1 MAEKLVRV
9 DSSEVR
15 GAGSFVVLR
24 PPKWKLMLR
33 ALKVFNAA
41 GGAERQEDATLEMM
55 DVLLPQMIVAWNWTN
70 EDTGKVLATPA
81 VDQESWDN
89 LDLAEVFFLINQA
102 SPLIE
107 VNRKN

>member
-15 GAGSFVVLR
+15 GEGSFVTLR
-24 PPKWKLMLR
+24 QPRWKLMLK
-33 ALKVFNAA
+33 ALKAFNAA

-55 DVLLPQMIVAWNWTN
+55 DVLLPQMIVSWNWTD
-70 EDTGKVLATPA
+70 EETGEVMPVPA
-81 VDQESWDN
+81 VDPDSWDN
-89 LDLAEVFFLINQA
+89 LEMVDVFFLINQA

-107 VNRKN
+107 IDRKN